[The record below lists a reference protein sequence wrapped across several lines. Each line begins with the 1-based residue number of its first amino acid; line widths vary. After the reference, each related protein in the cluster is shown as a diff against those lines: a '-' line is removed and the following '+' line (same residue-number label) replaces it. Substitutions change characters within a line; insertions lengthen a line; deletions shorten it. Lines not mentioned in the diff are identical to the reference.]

1 GDRGR
6 SGGAPVGEQV
16 LSEGL
21 TENQLRGLRRRLP
34 MIAEEVELV
43 TELRQRVDGGDDAPE
58 HPVQLPELEKGHAR
72 VGSPPV
78 RVLVV
83 SDEAGIDDGRAAR
96 DVDDAGVRGELR
108 EQALGEHAVEEELR

>member
-1 GDRGR
+1 MTSPALRMRKRSRAYTAASGCPTPCAISSASRGR
-6 SGGAPVGEQV
+6 SGGAPVGEEV

-21 TENQLRGLRRRLP
+21 TENQLRGLRRSLP

-58 HPVQLPELEKGHAR
+58 HPVQLPELEQGHAR

-78 RVLVV
+78 RVLVI
-83 SDEAGIDDGRAAR
+83 SDE
-96 DVDDAGVRGELR
+96 
-108 EQALGEHAVEEELR
+108 